1 VHPLEPAKGWAI
13 EIKGSGSD
21 TVFVGGS
28 LVVKKLGDLEDP
40 TQGIVPIE
48 VRDVQLNGVT
58 TLWVE
63 WLVGSGDCTGRQPC
77 LPTQNA
83 SRTGKKWL
91 LLIGK
96 WWCVKWYGLPLET
109 AGRSDQCYE
118 QREQEGDAGLVSR
131 TKTSSQRKL
140 MKFLSTLFI
149 IAQRLYTQFCNYI
162 NGTLMVLTE

>member
-1 VHPLEPAKGWAI
+1 MHPLEPAKGWAI

-63 WLVGSGDCTGRQPC
+63 WLVGSGDRTRRQPC
-77 LPTQNA
+77 LPARSA
-83 SRTGKKWL
+83 SRIKKKWL
-91 LLIGK
+91 LLIDQ
-96 WWCVKWYGLPLET
+96 WWCVGWYGPPLET
-109 AGRSDQCYE
+109 GGRSDQCYE
-118 QREQEGDAGLVSR
+118 QEGDASLVSR
-131 TKTSSQRKL
+131 TKASSQ
-140 MKFLSTLFI
+140 
-149 IAQRLYTQFCNYI
+149 
-162 NGTLMVLTE
+162 